1 MYEQTTRTPAARK
14 LQTRGANVG
23 PQRLPPREPT
33 DTAAKRGEDNAME
46 LRIAKLESFG
56 DECRRDMRSVD
67 VRLAK
72 IETVAEALSRNA
84 ATKADVSQLEA
95 TLIKWFLG
103 TAVATAGAAFG
114 FARLLQ

>member
-1 MYEQTTRTPAARK
+1 
-14 LQTRGANVG
+14 
-23 PQRLPPREPT
+23 
-33 DTAAKRGEDNAME
+33 ME

-72 IETVAEALSRNA
+72 IETIAEALSRNA

-103 TAVATAGAAFG
+103 TAVAIAGAAFG

>member
-1 MYEQTTRTPAARK
+1 
-14 LQTRGANVG
+14 
-23 PQRLPPREPT
+23 
-33 DTAAKRGEDNAME
+33 ME

-72 IETVAEALSRNA
+72 IETVADSLARNA
-84 ATKADVSQLEA
+84 ATKADVAQLEA

-103 TAVATAGAAFG
+103 TATAVAGLAFAA
-114 FARLLQ
+114 ARLFH